1 MYVWNIPYLRL
12 YMFIIYYLILKIL
25 SAICYLILFQLIRLN
40 FCMLQSGGSSVLFVI
55 SKEFSNKTLILL
67 VKEEGEEH
75 K

>member
-1 MYVWNIPYLRL
+1 
-12 YMFIIYYLILKIL
+12 
-25 SAICYLILFQLIRLN
+25 
-40 FCMLQSGGSSVLFVI
+40 MLQSGGSSVLFVI